1 MTKNDFK
8 DMFECMYYKDLYWLG
23 LLCAFIFVVTA
34 PVVVPTR
41 IIYRTCKD
49 IKRYGL

>member
-23 LLCAFIFVVTA
+23 LLCAFIFVVAA

-41 IIYRTCKD
+41 IIYRTCKA